1 MPPLSVLGATL
12 ALWAHRRPFFFPF
25 KLTYNGYMDTNKR
38 LADFLFEVGTM
49 RRLQRMH
56 RQTLLVEDS
65 SDTIASHSYRVA
77 IIGWHLAKLAGV
89 DPYKTVMMCLLHDLG
104 EIRSNDHNWVHKRYV
119 KVFDA
124 EIAEDQLGTLPFD
137 DLLAFNHEYEERE
150 SLESLCAKDADII
163 DQILLL
169 REYEWQGSREAS
181 IWLAGKRSDVDSRP
195 IDRLKT
201 DAAKELG
208 KTLYE
213 RDPSEWWKDLWTN
226 KNR

>member
-1 MPPLSVLGATL
+1 M
-12 ALWAHRRPFFFPF
+12 
-25 KLTYNGYMDTNKR
+25 TNPNER

-77 IIGWHLAKLAGV
+77 LIGWHLAKLANA
-89 DPYKTVMMCLLHDLG
+89 DPYKVTMMCLTHDLG

-119 KVFDA
+119 KVFDD
-124 EIAEDQLGTLPFD
+124 EIIKDQLGSLPFSE
-137 DLLAFNHEYEERE
+137 LFEIASEYEARE
-150 SLESLCAKDADII
+150 SLESKLAKDADII

-169 REYEWQGSREAS
+169 REYEWQGSKEAR
-181 IWLAGKRSDVDSRP
+181 IWLDGKRSDADARP

-201 DAAKELG
+201 DVAKQLG
-208 KTLYE
+208 ATLYE
-213 RDPSEWWKDLWTN
+213 RDPSEWWKDLWTGE
-226 KNR
+226 NR